1 MKKLSNP
8 QKAIYDFIVS
18 YYEKNSFP
26 PTVREICSAVGL
38 ASTSTVHA
46 HLTKLEQNGLIQRN
60 PAKQR
65 SLVITEPQASAV
77 GMPVP
82 LVGNV
87 AAGTPILAVE
97 NIEDEFI
104 LPPQLLHG
112 ARKDEVFL
120 LKVEGSSMIDAGM
133 FHGDYIV
140 VHNGLQVNN
149 GDIVV
154 ARIQGERATVKRFF
168 EDKDNGRV
176 RLQPENTTMQPIY
189 VAYNDVEVVGKVI
202 GLMRSY

>member
-1 MKKLSNP
+1 MKKLRNP

-26 PTVREICSAVGL
+26 PTVREICTAVGL

-46 HLTKLEQNGLIQRN
+46 HLTKLEQQGLIQRN

-65 SLVITEPQASAV
+65 SLVITDSQVASG

-87 AAGTPILAVE
+87 AAGSPILAIE
-97 NIEDEFI
+97 NIEEEFV

-112 ARKDEVFL
+112 ASKDEVFI
-120 LKVEGSSMIDAGM
+120 LKIEGSSMIDAGM

-140 VHNGLQVNN
+140 VHNGLQTHN

-154 ARIQGERATVKRFF
+154 ARIQGERATVKRFY
-168 EDKDNGRV
+168 EDKENNRV
-176 RLQPENTTMQPIY
+176 RLQPENSTMQPIY
-189 VAYNDVEVVGKVI
+189 VAYSDVEVVGKVI

>member
-8 QKAIYDFIVS
+8 QMAVYDFIVT
-18 YYEKNSFP
+18 YTQDHSFP
-26 PTVREICSAVGL
+26 PTVREICAAVGL
-38 ASTSTVHA
+38 ASTSTVHT
-46 HLTKLEQNGLIQRN
+46 HLRKLEERGLIKRN

-65 SLVITEPQASAV
+65 SLVITSPPSSASGV
-77 GMPVP
+77 RVP

-97 NIEDEFI
+97 NIEEEFF
-104 LPPQLLHG
+104 LPPKMLHG
-112 ARKDEVFL
+112 AQKDEVFL
-120 LKVEGSSMIDAGM
+120 LKVEGSSMVEVGM
-133 FHGDYIV
+133 FHGDYII
-140 VHNGLQVNN
+140 VHKGLQVSN

-168 EDKDNGRV
+168 EERDRV
-176 RLQPENTTMQPIY
+176 RLQPENNTMQPIY
-189 VAYNDVEVVGKVI
+189 ASFNDVEVVGKVI

>member
-8 QKAIYDFIVS
+8 QKAIYDFIVA
-18 YYEKNSFP
+18 YYEQHSFP
-26 PTVREICSAVGL
+26 PTVREICTAVGL

-46 HLTKLEQNGLIQRN
+46 HLTKLEQKGLILRN

-65 SLVITEPQASAV
+65 SLVIADSQSAQP
-77 GMPVP
+77 GMAVP

-97 NIEDEFI
+97 NIEEEFL

-112 ARKDEVFL
+112 ASKDEVFL
-120 LKVEGSSMIDAGM
+120 LRVEGSSMIDAGM
-133 FHGDYIV
+133 FNGDYIL
-140 VHNGLQVNN
+140 VHNGLQVQN

-154 ARIQGERATVKRFF
+154 ARIQGEHATVKRFF
-168 EDKDNGRV
+168 EDKENGRV
-176 RLQPENTTMQPIY
+176 RLQPENAAMQPIY
-189 VAYNDVEVVGKVI
+189 VSYGDVEVVGKVI